1 MDMKTDKKESNP
13 QSEGMKKPYHAPEFF
28 TYGDIREITKAIGM
42 NGASDGGGGGNMNT
56 AI

>member
-1 MDMKTDKKESNP
+1 MVSDKKDSDP
-13 QSEGMKKPYHAPEFF
+13 QSEVIKKPYHAPEFF